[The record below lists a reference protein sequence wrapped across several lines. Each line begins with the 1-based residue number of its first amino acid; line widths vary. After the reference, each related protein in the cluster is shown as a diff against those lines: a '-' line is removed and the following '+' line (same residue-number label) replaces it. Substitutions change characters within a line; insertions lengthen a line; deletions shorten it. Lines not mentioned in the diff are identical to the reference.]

1 MYGVCTEQALS
12 KRAPLSGPHHLCHQD
27 CHPYCDQELR
37 LHQAQER
44 APSDLEKLP
53 PLRAREHVLGLA
65 RHPSPS
71 LRAGWQRPRPR
82 PHFQTQLCSGV
93 PRSTSHLTGP
103 HHLHFFLQ
111 SPFNP
116 QRTASGTSLIFS
128 GAETPGFIFKACEG
142 TEDDEPRDRSG
153 PVKPVRPHRMR
164 GSAPAVCW
172 LCQQRPAHRSGRA

>member
-1 MYGVCTEQALS
+1 MSSIVPLACSRGRIWKTGMTLAILCLWADGGPRASEERVWVMYGVCTEQALS
-12 KRAPLSGPHHLCHQD
+12 KRLPMCGPHHLCHQD

-128 GAETPGFIFKACEG
+128 GAETPGFIFN
-142 TEDDEPRDRSG
+142 T
-153 PVKPVRPHRMR
+153 
-164 GSAPAVCW
+164 AP
-172 LCQQRPAHRSGRA
+172 